1 MVVVAEL
8 EIVAAVVVV
17 NRMKEVSVPAL
28 SGCYVVMS
36 LYEPCAQHFPVEG

>member
-8 EIVAAVVVV
+8 EIVAAVVA
-17 NRMKEVSVPAL
+17 NRMKEVSAPAL
-28 SGCYVVMS
+28 LGCYVVMS